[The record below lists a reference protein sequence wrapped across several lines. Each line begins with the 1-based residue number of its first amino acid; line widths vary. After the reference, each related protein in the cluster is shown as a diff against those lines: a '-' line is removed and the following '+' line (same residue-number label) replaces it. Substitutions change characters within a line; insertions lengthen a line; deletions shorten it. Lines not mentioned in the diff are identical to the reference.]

1 MESKVPLAPRDP
13 KHPQVQLVPLE
24 TRVMQV
30 FVEFKV
36 PQVTRVLQYRLVVIG
51 NSAFLRI

>member
-13 KHPQVQLVPLE
+13 KQPQVQLVPLE

-36 PQVTRVLQYRLVVIG
+36 PQVTRLLQDRLVVIG